1 MKGARIG
8 APKFR
13 PARRLTFDCS
23 RVKALDLRQQR
34 GAGPVDTRWLR
45 RRVRALID
53 REIRLEGYELG
64 IHLVNEPHMV
74 RLNERYLR
82 HAGVTDVI
90 AFGYRGR
97 SDPEGLAGDVVVCPA
112 EARRHAR
119 RYRTDSRGEIFRYIV
134 HGILHLLGH
143 DDRTPAMRRRMK
155 RIEDRWVRRWAGPA
169 RGAGRSD
176 RSRRRARGRSRRSR
190 IP

>member
-1 MKGARIG
+1 MKGGRIG
-8 APKFR
+8 APGFP
-13 PARRLTFDCS
+13 PARRSAPESPCV
-23 RVKALDLRQQR
+23 RALDLRQQH

-45 RRVRALID
+45 RRVRALVD
-53 REIRLEGYELG
+53 REIGLEGYELG
-64 IHLVNEPHMV
+64 IHLVGEPAMI
-74 RLNERYLR
+74 RLNERYLG

-112 EARRHAR
+112 EARRQAR
-119 RYRTDSRGEIFRYIV
+119 RYRIDSRSEIFRYIV

-143 DDRTPAMRRRMK
+143 DDRTPVLRRRMK

-169 RGAGRSD
+169 RGAGGSD
-176 RSRRRARGRSRRSR
+176 LARLSKSGR
-190 IP
+190 